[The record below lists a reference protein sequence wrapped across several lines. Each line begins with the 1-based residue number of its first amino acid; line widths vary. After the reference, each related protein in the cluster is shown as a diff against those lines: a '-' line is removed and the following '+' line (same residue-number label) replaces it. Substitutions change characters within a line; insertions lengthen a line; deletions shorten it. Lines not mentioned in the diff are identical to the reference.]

1 MLGRMTSEL
10 RVPDE
15 LVATH
20 SKYFGDA
27 GRVWLDNLPGLAA
40 DLIER
45 WELRRDGTPI
55 CGAVA
60 LIVPVVRA
68 DGTPAML
75 KIQPVDDETVGE
87 PVALRAWNGAGAV
100 RLLEYEAESG
110 SLLLER
116 LGDRTLADVPSDLD
130 ALRIISEL
138 LLRLN
143 ARPAPDDVRRMVDVG
158 AAMLDRVPVALATDA
173 NQDRR
178 RLIRDCAAALRE
190 VLPEPGDRL
199 LHWDLHFDNVLAGE
213 REPWLAIDPKP
224 LAGDPGFELLAGLHN
239 RWDDVVATGDVP
251 RAVRRRFDLMT
262 EVLGLDRERAVA
274 WTLARVLQN
283 KLWEVESEDATFHA
297 GFDEAVAAALR

>member
-1 MLGRMTSEL
+1 MTSEL

>member
-15 LVATH
+15 LAATH

-100 RLLEYEAESG
+100 RLLEYEAGSG

>member
-1 MLGRMTSEL
+1 MTSDL
-10 RVPDE
+10 RVEVPAE

-20 SKYFGDA
+20 QKYFGEA
-27 GRVWLDNLPGLAA
+27 GRAWLDNVPGLAA
-40 DLIER
+40 DLIDR
-45 WELRRDGTPI
+45 WELRRDGPPI

-60 LIVPVVRA
+60 LVVPVVRA
-68 DGTPAML
+68 GGTTAML
-75 KIQPVDDETVGE
+75 KIQPIDDETVGE
-87 PVALRAWNGAGAV
+87 PIALRAWDGDGAV

-116 LGDRTLADVPSDLD
+116 LGGRTLADVPDDLA

-143 ARPAPDDVRRMVDVG
+143 ARPAPRDVRRMVDVG
-158 AAMLDRVPVALATDA
+158 AAMLDRVPVALANDA
-173 NQDRR
+173 DPDRR
-178 RLIRDCAAALRE
+178 RVIADCAAGPRE
-190 VLPEPGDRL
+190 GVPRPGERVPDRG
-199 LHWDLHFDNVLAGE
+199 LHLANVLAGE

-224 LAGDPGFELLAGLHN
+224 LAGDPAFELLAALHN

-251 RAVRRRFDLMT
+251 GAVRRRFDLMT

-283 KLWEVESEDATFHA
+283 KLWELESDDATWHS
-297 GFDEAVAAALR
+297 GIDLEVAAALRLK

>member
-87 PVALRAWNGAGAV
+87 PVALREWNGTGAV

>member
-1 MLGRMTSEL
+1 MTSKL

-20 SKYFGDA
+20 GKYFGAA
-27 GRVWLDNLPGLAA
+27 GRLWLDNLPGLAA

-45 WELRRDGTPI
+45 WELRRDGPPI

-100 RLLEYEAESG
+100 RLLEYEAGSG

-158 AAMLDRVPVALATDA
+158 AAMLDRVPVALAGDA
-173 NQDRR
+173 DQDRR

-199 LHWDLHFDNVLAGE
+199 LHWDLHFDNVLTGE

-224 LAGDPGFELLAGLHN
+224 LAGDPGFELLAALHN

-283 KLWEVESEDATFHA
+283 KLWEVESEDATFHS